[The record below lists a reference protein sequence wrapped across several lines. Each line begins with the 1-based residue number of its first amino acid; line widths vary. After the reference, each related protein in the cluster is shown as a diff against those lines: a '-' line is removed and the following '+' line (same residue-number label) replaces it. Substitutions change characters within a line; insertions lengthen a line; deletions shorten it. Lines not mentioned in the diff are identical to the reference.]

1 MNARQTIRLIAWREI
16 RERLRSRVFLYSTLL
31 MLAVVGGSSALP
43 AVLDT
48 GTSYRIA
55 VVAPVP
61 NGLDAAVQRAA
72 RPFDVKVKL
81 RVVAAAAG
89 REQLKA
95 DEVDAVLLPAADR
108 IAFRTSVDPKLA
120 AILDTAVRAVRR
132 HLPPAPELTAVTV
145 EAPRSASDDAE
156 VLVAMLGASLLLAT
170 MALYGQWVLTGVLEE
185 KANRVVEVIV
195 AAVRPRHLLAG
206 KVIGIG
212 LLGLA
217 QVALVGGL
225 AAVLLVAG
233 VFDAP
238 ASLGASVVLV
248 VPWFALGYA
257 LYAVAYAAAGAIAS
271 RSQDASSAGTP
282 VTYTLLA
289 AFLLG
294 YAVLTADANGPLA
307 HVLTL
312 FPLTAPLV
320 LPARS
325 ALVGVPLWEHAVAV
339 LSVLGTIYGAI
350 RIAGRIYETALLRSG
365 PALGLRAAIR
375 LARHP

>member
-43 AVLDT
+43 ALLDT

-81 RVVAAAAG
+81 RVVAATAG